1 MQNGNIYK
9 GNFRDDKIHG
19 EGMLLMASTG
29 IIYQGKFHLGHC
41 ESVGTLLYPN
51 GDKYFGQH

>member
-51 GDKYFGQH
+51 GDKYFG